1 MNSTARPLEAATAPR
16 DQLAALL
23 KAAADPLRLE
33 ILQVL
38 AHNSYGVLELA
49 RIFAVGQSGMSH
61 HLKLLSAAGLTT
73 SRREGNSIYYRRA
86 MVAADSPLAGLQ
98 QSLYQSVDSL
108 PQSAA
113 VSEHL
118 RTIAAERARA
128 SREFFAH
135 NLHKFRAQQDLIAS
149 YPVYGDQMA
158 QLLANTPLKSTHLAL
173 EVGPGEGE
181 FLPVLAGR
189 FTHVVALDNAE
200 GMLERSR
207 AHASRLKLGNIEFIH
222 GDTGDLARH
231 KVLADCIVINMVLHH
246 TPTPADI
253 FKDLSGALTPG
264 GALLV
269 TDLCR
274 HEQDWARE
282 NCGDIW
288 QGFEPQDFSQWAGK
302 AGLEEGQSLYI
313 ALRNG
318 FQVQLRQFFKP
329 DF

>member
-1 MNSTARPLEAATAPR
+1 
-16 DQLAALL
+16 
-23 KAAADPLRLE
+23 
-33 ILQVL
+33 
-38 AHNSYGVLELA
+38 
-49 RIFAVGQSGMSH
+49 
-61 HLKLLSAAGLTT
+61 
-73 SRREGNSIYYRRA
+73 
-86 MVAADSPLAGLQ
+86 
-98 QSLYQSVDSL
+98 
-108 PQSAA
+108 
-113 VSEHL
+113 
-118 RTIAAERARA
+118 
-128 SREFFAH
+128 
-135 NLHKFRAQQDLIAS
+135 
-149 YPVYGDQMA
+149 
-158 QLLANTPLKSTHLAL
+158 
-173 EVGPGEGE
+173 
-181 FLPVLAGR
+181 PVLARR

-253 FKDLSGALTPG
+253 FQQLSDALTPG

-288 QGFEPQDFSQWAGK
+288 QGFEPQDFSQWASK

-318 FQVQLRQFFKP
+318 F
-329 DF
+329 